1 MKIKYFKLFIDG
13 WAVETV
19 AKDVYGQT
27 WSSPVAMAAMATLA
41 VSPGLFSRT
50 GLPSLLH
57 CAAAAPIRPG
67 CHLRSNSQRLRL
79 LRTSALNHSHFESRQ
94 ELVARA
100 AETSTMQEG
109 TGVILLVGVTG
120 GTGGSVVNGI
130 VASGVEA
137 SKLRVLTRSP
147 QGAAAR
153 NLASIG
159 VQAIAGDLDD
169 ENSLFEA
176 MNGRAIDIT

>member
-1 MKIKYFKLFIDG
+1 MPL
-13 WAVETV
+13 AVGERSQLEWGNLT
-19 AKDVYGQT
+19 QIE
-27 WSSPVAMAAMATLA
+27 SLMAAMATLA
-41 VSPGLFSRT
+41 PSPWLFSRT
-50 GLPSLLH
+50 AILY
-57 CAAAAPIRPG
+57 CAPIRPS
-67 CHLRSNSQRLRL
+67 RANSQRVRL
-79 LRTSALNHSHFESRQ
+79 SALNHSHSHFESRQ

-100 AETSTMQEG
+100 AATSTMQEG

-120 GTGGSVVNGI
+120 GTGGSVVNGL

-147 QGAAAR
+147 QGAPAR
-153 NLASIG
+153 TLASIG

-176 MNGRAIDIT
+176 MNGRAIDII